1 MVFGRVNQAVED
13 AIGASKLS
21 KEQRGELMAEQIHS
35 IVQMT
40 PGVMVGCYFIV
51 AMLVVLSF
59 QTVYFYPALV
69 WAITICAA
77 QSIGIRAWSISKNKP
92 RRKTVSPKAMKK
104 ICGNSAVLGGLW
116 GFAMLMILPFAG
128 LDMKLTMLV
137 AITGIMGGGGFAL
150 AAVPQAALSFVIPAA
165 IGTLIGVL
173 LAPNS
178 FHAFSI
184 SVLIGS
190 YVIVIPFI
198 AVKFARNLSHHVV
211 TEMVM
216 REQQNT
222 IGLLLKEYEEN
233 ANDWVWETSQNG
245 RIQNASSRFIEVCNL
260 TASTANKYDFINFL
274 KEYSITEDAVL
285 KIEQHMKHK
294 EAFRDI
300 ELALEKN
307 EKVHWLRLSGKP
319 NYADCGHYSGYIGIG
334 FDITSDKEAE
344 NKINLL
350 AHTDPLTGLMNRAS
364 FNEEMD
370 EAVENLER
378 YGTVFSLLFL
388 DLDKFKNIN
397 DTRGHLVGDKLLQA
411 VAQRIRDNVDE
422 GNAIARLG
430 GDEFAVVVRE
440 NCNAGSVA
448 KLAAKLIEAIS
459 RSYEIDG
466 DKHKI
471 GLSIG
476 ITLAPQN
483 GTRPTQLLRNADLA
497 LYRSKADG
505 RGVFRFFESQ
515 MDADQREKRLLEN
528 ELREAIDND
537 EFELY
542 YQPLVSSVTSKP
554 TGMEALIRWHHPI
567 RGLIS
572 PAEFIPLA
580 EHSSLIHE
588 IGNWTLKNA
597 CKTATTWPDDV
608 TVAVNLSA
616 QHFVSSDIVAIIK
629 NALAESKLPAHR
641 LELEVTE
648 SVLVDNPDDVYEI
661 LKSLKELGVAISL
674 DDFGTGYSSLSYIMK
689 FPFDKIKIDQSF
701 VSASDDDDTAKA
713 ILQMITTLGESLNI
727 KITAEGVET
736 LQQVQFLRSVN
747 CHQFQGFFFAKPM
760 RAEELPAFFLK
771 DLNKFVEEEIAIE
784 TAIQKAKQVA

>member
-1 MVFGRVNQAVED
+1 MVFGRINQAVED

-21 KEQRGELMAEQIHS
+21 KKQRGELMAAQIHS

-40 PGVMVGCYFIV
+40 PGVMIGCYFIV
-51 AMLVVLSF
+51 AMLVVFSF
-59 QTVYFYPALV
+59 STIYFYPVLV
-69 WAITICAA
+69 WAATICAA
-77 QSIGIRAWSISKNKP
+77 QSFGIQAWSSSKNKP
-92 RRKTVSPKAMKK
+92 RRKFVSQRAMKK
-104 ICGNSAVLGGLW
+104 ICGNGAVLGGLW
-116 GFAMLMILPFAG
+116 GFAMIMVLPFAG
-128 LDMKLTMLV
+128 LDMKLTLLV

-150 AAVPQAALSFVIPAA
+150 AAVPQAAISFVMPAA

-173 LAPNS
+173 LGPNS

-190 YVIVIPFI
+190 YVILIPFI
-198 AVKFARNLSHHVV
+198 AIRLARNLCHHIV

-222 IGLLLKEYEEN
+222 IGLLLREYEEN
-233 ANDWVWETSQNG
+233 ANDWVWETGKNG
-245 RIQNASSRFIEVCNL
+245 RIQNASPRFVDVCNL
-260 TASTANKYDFINFL
+260 TVSTANKYHFLDFF
-274 KEYSITEDAVL
+274 KEYSLTEDAVL
-285 KIEQHMKHK
+285 KIEQHMKNK
-294 EAFRDI
+294 KPFRDI
-300 ELALEKN
+300 ELALKKN

-319 NYADCGHYSGYIGIG
+319 NYADGGDYTGYIGIG

-344 NKINLL
+344 NKIHLL

-370 EAVENLER
+370 DAVENLER
-378 YGTVFSLLFL
+378 YGTVFSLMFL
-388 DLDKFKNIN
+388 DLDKFKTVN
-397 DTRGHLVGDKLLQA
+397 DTRGHLVGDKMLQA

-430 GDEFAVVVRE
+430 GDEFAVVVRKH
-440 NCNAGSVA
+440 CNADSVS
-448 KLAAKLIEAIS
+448 KLATKLIDAIS
-459 RSYEIDG
+459 QPYEIDG

-476 ITLAPQN
+476 ITFAPQN

-528 ELREAIDND
+528 ELRQAIDND

-554 TGMEALIRWHHPI
+554 TGMEALIRWNHPI

-580 EHSSLIHE
+580 EQSSLIYD
-588 IGNWTLKNA
+588 IDRWTLKNA
-597 CKTATTWPDDV
+597 CKNATNWPDDV
-608 TVAVNLSA
+608 TIAVNLSA
-616 QHFVSSDIVAIIK
+616 QHFVSSDIVEITR
-629 NALAESKLPAHR
+629 NALAESNLPAHR
-641 LELEVTE
+641 LELEITE
-648 SVLVDNPDDVYEI
+648 SVLVDNPDDVYKI
-661 LKSLKELGVAISL
+661 LESLKELGVAISL

-727 KITAEGVET
+727 QITAEGVET
-736 LQQVQFLRSVN
+736 LQQVLFLRSVN
-747 CHQFQGFFFAKPM
+747 CHQFQGYFFSKPL
-760 RAEELPAFFLK
+760 RSEELPAFFLK
-771 DLNKFVEEEIAIE
+771 DLNKLVEEEIVIE
-784 TAIQKAKQVA
+784 TAIKEAKQVA

>member
-1 MVFGRVNQAVED
+1 
-13 AIGASKLS
+13 
-21 KEQRGELMAEQIHS
+21 MAEQVHS

-40 PGVMVGCYFIV
+40 PGVMIGCYFIV

-59 QTVYFYPALV
+59 PTVYFYPVLV
-69 WAITICAA
+69 WATTICAA
-77 QSIGIRAWSISKNKP
+77 QSIGIRAWSNSKNKP
-92 RRKTVSPKAMKK
+92 RRKSVSPKAMKR
-104 ICGNSAVLGGLW
+104 ICGNGAVLGSLW
-116 GFAMLMILPFAG
+116 GFAMLMVLPFAG

-150 AAVPQAALSFVIPAA
+150 AAVPQAAISFVMPAA
-165 IGTLIGVL
+165 IGTLIGIL

-198 AVKFARNLSHHVV
+198 AIKFARNLSHHIV

-233 ANDWVWETSQNG
+233 ANDWVWETSKNG
-245 RIQNASSRFIEVCNL
+245 RIQNASPRFIEACNL
-260 TASTANKYDFINFL
+260 TTPMANKYDFLDLF
-274 KEYSITEDAVL
+274 KECSITEDAVL
-285 KIEQHMKHK
+285 KIEQHMKNK
-294 EAFRDI
+294 EPFRDI
-300 ELALEKN
+300 ELTLAKN

-319 NYADCGHYSGYIGIG
+319 SYADSGDYAGYIGIG

-350 AHTDPLTGLMNRAS
+350 AHTDPLTGLMNRAI
-364 FNEEMD
+364 FNEKMD
-370 EAVENLER
+370 EAVGNLER
-378 YGTVFSLLFL
+378 HGTAFSLLFL
-388 DLDKFKNIN
+388 DLDKFKTIN

-422 GNAIARLG
+422 GSVIARLG
-430 GDEFAVVVRE
+430 GDEFAVVVHK
-440 NCNAGSVA
+440 NCNASSVA
-448 KLAAKLIEAIS
+448 KLAEKLITAIS
-459 RSYEIDG
+459 EPYEIDG

-528 ELREAIDND
+528 ELRAAIDND

-542 YQPLVSSVTSKP
+542 FQPLVSSLNSKA

-580 EHSSLIHE
+580 EQSSLIHE
-588 IGNWTLKNA
+588 IGHWTLKNA
-597 CKTATTWPDDV
+597 CKNATEWPNDV

-616 QHFVSSDIVAIIK
+616 QHFVSSDIVDITK
-629 NALAESKLPAHR
+629 NALAESRLPAHR
-641 LELEVTE
+641 LELEITE
-648 SVLVDNPDDVYEI
+648 SVLVNNPDDVYEI

-701 VSASDDDDTAKA
+701 VSASDNDDTAKA

-736 LQQVQFLRSVN
+736 VQQVQFLRSVN
-747 CHQFQGFFFAKPM
+747 CHQFQGYFFSRPL
-760 RAEELPAFFLK
+760 RAEDLPTFFLK
-771 DLNKFVEEEIAIE
+771 DLHKSVEEEIALE
-784 TAIQKAKQVA
+784 TAIKNARKVA

>member
-1 MVFGRVNQAVED
+1 MVFARINQAVED

-21 KEQRGELMAEQIHS
+21 KEHRGELMAEQIHS
-35 IVQMT
+35 VIQMT
-40 PGVMVGCYFIV
+40 PGVMIGCYFIV

-59 QTVYFYPALV
+59 PTIYFYPVLV
-69 WAITICAA
+69 WAVTICAA
-77 QSIGIRAWSISKNKP
+77 QSIGIRAWSTSQHKP
-92 RRKTVSPKAMKK
+92 RRKSVSSKAMKK
-104 ICGNSAVLGGLW
+104 ICVNGAILGSLW
-116 GFAMLMILPFAG
+116 GFAMLMVLPFAG

-150 AAVPQAALSFVIPAA
+150 AAVPQAAMSFVMPAA
-165 IGTLIGVL
+165 IGTLAGIL
-173 LAPNS
+173 LAPSS

-198 AVKFARNLSHHVV
+198 AIKFARNLTHHVV
-211 TEMVM
+211 TEVVM

-233 ANDWVWETSQNG
+233 ANDWVWETRQNG
-245 RIQNASSRFIEVCNL
+245 SIQNASPRFIEVCGL
-260 TASTANKYDFINFL
+260 TASTANKYDFLDFF
-274 KEYSITEDAVL
+274 KEHSTTQAAVL
-285 KIEQHMKHK
+285 KIEQHMNKK
-294 EAFRDI
+294 EPFRDI
-300 ELALEKN
+300 ELALKKKD
-307 EKVHWLRLSGKP
+307 KVHWLRLSGKP
-319 NYADCGHYSGYIGIG
+319 NYVDLGNYAGYIGIG
-334 FDITSDKEAE
+334 IDITSDKEAE
-344 NKINLL
+344 HKINLL

-370 EAVENLER
+370 DAVENLER
-378 YGTVFSLLFL
+378 YGTVFSLMFL
-388 DLDKFKNIN
+388 DLDKFKTIN

-411 VAQRIRDNVDE
+411 VAQRIRSNAGK

-440 NCNAGSVA
+440 DCNAEMVA
-448 KLAAKLIEAIS
+448 KLADKLIEAIS
-459 RSYEIDG
+459 KPYEIDG

-497 LYRSKADG
+497 LYRSKAEG
-505 RGVFRFFESQ
+505 RGVYRFFESQ

-528 ELREAIDND
+528 ELRQAIDNE

-542 YQPLVSSVTSKP
+542 FQPLVSSLTSKV
-554 TGMEALIRWHHPI
+554 TGMEALIRWQHPI

-580 EHSSLIHE
+580 EKSSLIHE

-597 CKTATTWPDDV
+597 CKTATRWPNDV

-616 QHFVSSDIVAIIK
+616 QHFVSPDIVTITK
-629 NALAESKLPAHR
+629 KALAESRLPAHR
-641 LELEVTE
+641 LELEITE
-648 SVLVDNPDDVYEI
+648 SVLVDNPEDVYEI
-661 LKSLKELGVAISL
+661 LKSLKEIGVAISL

-701 VSASDDDDTAKA
+701 VSASDNDDTAKA

-736 LQQVQFLRSVN
+736 LQQVKYLRSVN
-747 CHQFQGFFFAKPM
+747 CHQFQGYFFSKPL
-760 RAEELPAFFLK
+760 RSEELPAFFLK
-771 DLNKFVEEEIAIE
+771 DLNRFVEEELALD
-784 TAIQKAKQVA
+784 TAIRNAQQVA